1 MDMKKEL
8 ENKIVKYS
16 QAYYLGEPIAS
27 DVQFD
32 NLCSQLEILDPTNP
46 ILNQVGYGLKVYGQ
60 KIKLPFEIQASLPK
74 IKDISSYEC
83 SELDNPTDVIAP
95 KLDGLSILVDI
106 KENYFSAMTRGD
118 GEYGVDVTEKAKLVP
133 SLMEAIQ
140 KMRGLGNLCMRG
152 EFIVRPS
159 VFNKFYASEY
169 ANPRN
174 LVSGIVN
181 RKGFEG
187 LEHVEFIPFDIKF
200 ENKFLTIGH
209 KAKTVFLFA
218 KVYSVFSE
226 CFLKTSKAYSN
237 KDLEEIYTIMKSED
251 LPLDGLV
258 INGEV
263 AWKAENTSVQGEVDH
278 IEWQLSR
285 LGKLIPVV
293 VLKTPVD
300 LYGTQVQRA
309 SAFNYQFICE
319 NTLGPNSVIKITKAN
334 EIIPYITEVVKG
346 SHGFSYLE
354 TCPICGGKTHR
365 EGVHIACKFCYNPM
379 QSALEGFMETF
390 LLPKG
395 VQQAEGILD
404 ALFIR
409 TPKDLK
415 KLWLNHT
422 YCNGLLELAI
432 GPHKTDLFLN
442 HVLTLDKIDTKKFLS
457 SLSLPGLG
465 ETASEEVSYH
475 LSEYISKG
483 IEGIKGK
490 VKINAPATKALT
502 DHYKLVVQFY
512 NEFVNFM
519 KVPEKK
525 DFSAKVCVTGK
536 LSESRSVFS
545 KKLENAGVKLTESLD
560 KNTILVTN
568 EATSGSSKNKRA
580 KELGIEV
587 ISEEEARSRWLKSN

>member
-60 KIKLPFEIQASLPK
+60 KVKLPFEIQSSLPK
-74 IKDISSYEC
+74 VKDIAEYKSTE
-83 SELDNPTDVIAP
+83 PTDLIAP

-106 KENYFSAMTRGD
+106 KQDYFSAMTRGD

-133 SLMEAIQ
+133 SLVEAVQ
-140 KMRGLGNLCMRG
+140 KMKRLGNLCMRG
-152 EFIVRPS
+152 ELIVRPS
-159 VFNKFYASEY
+159 VFNKYYATEY

-200 ENKFLTIGH
+200 ENKFLTIGP
-209 KAKTVFLFA
+209 KAKTIFLFA
-218 KVYSVFSE
+218 KVYSVFDND
-226 CFLKTSKAYSN
+226 FLNEISKTSN
-237 KDLEEIYTIMKSED
+237 NDLEVMYKCLKDRD

-263 AWKAENTSVQGEVDH
+263 AWKAENTSVTGEVDH
-278 IEWQLSR
+278 IDWQLSR

-309 SAFNYQFICE
+309 SAFNYAFVCE
-319 NTLGPNSVIKITKAN
+319 NTLGPDSIIKITKAN
-334 EIIPYITEVVKG
+334 EIIPYITEVVSSG
-346 SHGFSYLE
+346 INFRYLDY
-354 TCPICGGKTHR
+354 CPVCGTETHR
-365 EGVHIACKFCYNPM
+365 DGVHIACKKCYDPM
-379 QSALEGFMETF
+379 QSAMVGFVETF

-395 VQQAEGILD
+395 VQQAEVILD
-404 ALFIR
+404 TLYLK
-409 TPKDLK
+409 TPHDLK
-415 KLWLNHT
+415 KLWLNTT

-442 HVLTLDKIDTKKFLS
+442 HVLLLDKIDTKKFLS

-475 LSEYISKG
+475 LSKYVFKG
-483 IEGIKGK
+483 IEAIKDK

-502 DHYKLVVQFY
+502 DHYNLVIMFY
-512 NEFVNFM
+512 TEFFNFM
-519 KVPEKK
+519 KAPEKK

-587 ISEEEARSRWLKSN
+587 LSEEEARSRWMIS

>member
-32 NLCSQLEILDPTNP
+32 NLCSQLEMLDPTNP
-46 ILNQVGYGLKVYGQ
+46 VLNQVGYGLKVYGQ
-60 KIKLPFEIQASLPK
+60 KVKLPFEIQSSLPK
-74 IKDISSYEC
+74 VKDIAEYKSTETID
-83 SELDNPTDVIAP
+83 LIAP
-95 KLDGLSILVDI
+95 KLDGLSVLIDI
-106 KENYFSAMTRGD
+106 TSTTFSAMTRGD
-118 GEYGVDVTEKAKLVP
+118 GEYGVDITEKVKLIP
-133 SLMEAIQ
+133 TAMSMIQ
-140 KMRGLGNLCMRG
+140 KMRLYKNSCVRG

-159 VFNKFYASEY
+159 VFNKYYATEY

-187 LEHVEFIPFDIKF
+187 LEHVEFIPFDAKI
-200 ENKFLTIGH
+200 EDNKVSVG
-209 KAKTVFLFA
+209 KVAKCLFQLLSIP
-218 KVYSVFSE
+218 SVFDND
-226 CFLKTSKAYSN
+226 FLNEISKISN
-237 KDLEEIYTIMKSED
+237 NDLEVMYKCLKDRD

-263 AWKAENTSVQGEVDH
+263 AWKAENTSVLGEVDH
-278 IEWQLSR
+278 IDWQLSR

-309 SAFNYQFICE
+309 SAFNYAFVCE
-319 NTLGPNSVIKITKAN
+319 NTLGPDSIIKITKAN
-334 EIIPYITEVVKG
+334 EIIPYITEVVTSG
-346 SHGFSYLE
+346 INFRYLDY
-354 TCPICGGKTHR
+354 CPVCGTETHR
-365 EGVHIACKFCYNPM
+365 DGVHIACKKCYDPM
-379 QSALEGFMETF
+379 QSAMVGFVETF

-395 VQQAEGILD
+395 VQQAEVILD
-404 ALFIR
+404 TLYLK

-432 GPHKTDLFLN
+432 GPHKTDLLLN

-483 IEGIKGK
+483 IEGIKSK
-490 VKINAPATKALT
+490 VKINAPATKALV
-502 DHYKLVVQFY
+502 DHYELVVQFY
-512 NEFVNFM
+512 TEFVNFM
-519 KVPEKK
+519 KAPEKK

-587 ISEEEARSRWLKSN
+587 ISEEEARGRWLKSN